1 MHTTI
6 KNTYLKKQSMQMSF
20 DKDNAHEKNTNSLVI
35 EIKSVSI
42 RTEITHFQ

>member
-35 EIKSVSI
+35 K
-42 RTEITHFQ
+42 